1 SAETLTSGEN
11 DTTGNDFVNTQLGS
25 ISGTKWQDADGLA
38 STTNDRTALAGWQIT
53 LHGDTNGDGMVDVT
67 LTTTTDASGHYTFS
81 DLKPGLYT
89 TDETMQSGWFQVS
102 GSSAETLTSGEN
114 DTTGNDFVNTQLG
127 SIHGFK
133 FEDMDAN
140 GKYDGSDT
148 PMQGITIQLQGD
160 VDGNGTIDTLTTVTD
175 KDGHFSFENLRPGTY
190 TVSELFTDGKT
201 WAATVDHDGNG
212 SGDATTTVTVL
223 SGQELVAVS
232 GQEGPLGTHTE
243 VNVGNALTF
252 GNHELGALG
261 LTPGFWYNH
270 EYVWDAPLPGF
281 GSDNSNGGV
290 DGKGVSLASKL
301 AAAGTISAPDIA
313 NSLPGNLDVDGD
325 HHKDLVFTD
334 ASGKSLVIEWDDARE
349 IVGGANGTGGDKL
362 GDFVRYAITTLL
374 NEAGVPNFSAPAGMN
389 ANITDW
395 LIANGG
401 VTHTDFNGDG
411 QITDADPYIL
421 NYNNA
426 TEPGKDGFTKTIKA
440 SSAAWQNTVNGVPS
454 GAQIFADMNA
464 TTDGATGNN
473 MMMSLNQSHVF
484 TTQDEG
490 DHFGILSSVLN
501 YSGSYLQ
508 LHV

>member
-1 SAETLTSGEN
+1 M
-11 DTTGNDFVNTQLGS
+11 
-25 ISGTKWQDADGLA
+25 
-38 STTNDRTALAGWQIT
+38 IT
-53 LHGDTNGDGMVDVT
+53 LHGDTNGDGVVDVT
-67 LTTTTDASGHYTFS
+67 LTATTDANGNYTF
-81 DLKPGLYT
+81 DNLKPGAYT

-102 GSSAETLTSGEN
+102 GSSPVTLTSGEH
-114 DTTGNDFVNTQLG
+114 DTSGNDFVNTELG

-140 GKYDGSDT
+140 GKFDGSDT
-148 PMQGITIQLQGD
+148 PMAGITIQLVGD
-160 VDGNGTIDTLTTVTD
+160 VDGNGTVDTVTTTTD
-175 KDGHFSFENLRPGTY
+175 ANGYFSFENLRPGTY
-190 TVSELFTDGKT
+190 TVSELFTDGTT
-201 WAATVDHDGNG
+201 WGATVDHNKDGI
-212 SGDATTTVTVL
+212 GDATTTVTVL

-232 GQEGPLGTHTE
+232 GEEGPLGTHTE
-243 VNVGNALTF
+243 VNVGDALTF
-252 GNHELGALG
+252 GNHKLGALG

-270 EYVWDAPLPGF
+270 EYVWDAPILGT
-281 GSDNSNGGV
+281 DTSNGGV

-313 NSLPGNLDVDGD
+313 NNLPGNFDVDHDG
-325 HHKDLVFTD
+325 HKDLLFTD
-334 ASGKSLVIEWDDARE
+334 ASGKQLVIEWDDARE

-374 NEAGVPNFSAPAGMN
+374 NEYGVPNFSAPAGMN

-411 QITDADPYIL
+411 QITNADPYIL

-426 TEPGKDGFTKTIKA
+426 TEPGKDGFTKTVKA

-454 GAQIFADMNA
+454 GSQIFADMNA

-473 MMMSLNQSHVF
+473 MMLSLNQSNVL

-490 DHFGILSSVLN
+490 DHFGIISSVLN

>member
-1 SAETLTSGEN
+1 
-11 DTTGNDFVNTQLGS
+11 S
-25 ISGTKWQDADGLA
+25 ISGHKYTDVNGDDATAGHN
-38 STTNDRTALAGWQIT
+38 NDDTALAGIT
-53 LHGDTNGDGMVDVT
+53 INLYASGDLNNPIAHTTTAGDGSYSFTGLGPLTGGQSYVVQEVLPNGYVET
-67 LTTTTDASGHYTFS
+67 LGKDGYTVAATSGNTTT
-81 DLKPGLYT
+81 
-89 TDETMQSGWFQVS
+89 
-102 GSSAETLTSGEN
+102 GE
-114 DTTGNDFVNTQLG
+114 DFANFVPG

-133 FEDMDAN
+133 FEDLDAN
-140 GKYDGSDT
+140 GKFDGSDHG
-148 PMQGITIQLQGD
+148 MEGITIELKGD
-160 VDGNGTIDTLTTVTD
+160 VDGNGTIDTVDTVTD
-175 KDGHFSFENLRPGTY
+175 ANGYFNFVNLHPGTY
-190 TVSELFTDGKT
+190 TISELFTDGTT

-212 SGDATTTVTVL
+212 VGDATTTVTVL
-223 SGQELVAVS
+223 SGQELVAVAGEE
-232 GQEGPLGTHTE
+232 GQLDSLHTE

-270 EYVWDAPLPGF
+270 EYVWDAPIL
-281 GSDNSNGGV
+281 GSDTSNGGV

-301 AAAGTISAPDIA
+301 AAAGTIVAPDIA
-313 NSLPGNLDVDGD
+313 NLLPGNLDVDKDG
-325 HHKDLVFTD
+325 HKDLLFTD

-374 NEAGVPNFSAPAGMN
+374 NDAGVPNFSAPAGMI
-389 ANITDW
+389 ANIADW

-411 QITDADPYIL
+411 QITNADPYIL

-426 TEPGKDGFTKTIKA
+426 KEPGKDGFTKTVKA
-440 SSAAWQNTVNGVPS
+440 SSAAWQSGSGGLPS

-490 DHFGILSSVLN
+490 DHFGVISSVLN

>member
-1 SAETLTSGEN
+1 VLPNGYVQTLGNAGYTITGTSGT
-11 DTTGNDFVNTQLGS
+11 DQTGLNFANFV
-25 ISGTKWQDADGLA
+25 
-38 STTNDRTALAGWQIT
+38 
-53 LHGDTNGDGMVDVT
+53 
-67 LTTTTDASGHYTFS
+67 
-81 DLKPGLYT
+81 P
-89 TDETMQSGWFQVS
+89 
-102 GSSAETLTSGEN
+102 
-114 DTTGNDFVNTQLG
+114 G

-133 FEDMDAN
+133 FEDLDAN

-148 PMQGITIQLQGD
+148 PMAGITIQLKGD
-160 VDGNGTIDTLTTVTD
+160 VDGNGTIDTLTTLTD
-175 KDGHFSFENLRPGTY
+175 ANGFFSFGNLHPGTY
-190 TVSELFTDGKT
+190 TISELFMDGTT
-201 WAATVDHDGNG
+201 WAATVDHNKDGV
-212 SGDATTTVTVL
+212 GDATTTVTVL
-223 SGQELVAVS
+223 SGQELVAVAGEE
-232 GQEGPLGTHTE
+232 GQLDSLHTE
-243 VNVGNALTF
+243 VNVDNALTF
-252 GNHELGALG
+252 GNHKLGALG

-270 EYVWDAPLPGF
+270 EYVWDAPISGP
-281 GSDNSNGGV
+281 DNSNGGV

-301 AAAGTISAPDIA
+301 AAAGTISALDIA
-313 NSLPGNLDVDGD
+313 NNLPGNLDVDKDG
-325 HHKDLVFTD
+325 HKDLLFTD

-374 NEAGVPNFSAPAGMN
+374 NGSGVPDFQTPDGMI
-389 ANITDW
+389 ANIRDW

-401 VTHTDFNGDG
+401 ATQQDTNGDH
-411 QITDADPYIL
+411 QITPADAYVL

-426 TEPGKDGFTKTIKA
+426 TEPGKDGFTKTVKA
-440 SSAAWQNTVNGVPS
+440 SSAAWQSSVGGVPS